1 MDAIR
6 KRSFAGGADGR
17 GVAAARGRFGT
28 STITTTRARGVAP
41 ARRRFARLTAACLAL
56 VGSAAVLPDH
66 GFAQEGRREVEAGNR
81 LYEEGKYSEAHA
93 RYLEALKKAPG
104 LPLARF
110 NEGNAL
116 YQSQEFQRAMQAYM
130 DALENGDPE
139 WRSRAWYNVGNAL
152 VRQQQPGAAVE
163 AYKESLRLDPS
174 DGDAKHNLEMALMQL
189 EQQQQQQDQ
198 SGDSNEEQEQQDED
212 QEGQQGQGR
221 QDRSEPQEQQDEG
234 EGGAENESPRDQPE
248 EGRRQDEPEEEEG
261 DGQAGR
267 APGEMTPEQA
277 ERLLQAINE
286 DPGEVNRKAAQA
298 RGRRPRKDW

>member
-6 KRSFAGGADGR
+6 KRSFAGGMGGR
-17 GVAAARGRFGT
+17 GVALARGRFST
-28 STITTTRARGVAP
+28 STIATTRACGVAP

-56 VGSAAVLPDH
+56 VGSAVVLPDH

-93 RYLEALKKAPG
+93 RYLEAMKKAPG
-104 LPLARF
+104 LPLVRF

-116 YQSQEFQRAMQAYM
+116 YQSQEFQRAMEAYM

-189 EQQQQQQDQ
+189 EQQQQQQNQ
-198 SGDSNEEQEQQDED
+198 SGDSNEEQQDQD

-234 EGGAENESPRDQPE
+234 EGGAESEAPREQPA

-267 APGEMTPEQA
+267 PPGELTPEQA
-277 ERLLQAINE
+277 ERLLEAINE